1 MSETSP
7 TPGAYVSGNLKE
19 APRAHVLVI
28 EDHVGTGVWMGR
40 ALQEQGFAV
49 RWKRRA
55 EHALLA
61 LDEAP
66 SPDVIML
73 DLMLPGTDG
82 AFIYDRIRERQEL
95 ARTPILVVTAM
106 AEQDLP
112 AWDDKRVRFLI
123 KPVARKPI
131 LETLEDLLAR

>member
-1 MSETSP
+1 MSEIL
-7 TPGAYVSGNLKE
+7 PGTYAYVVGKPSKVR
-19 APRAHVLVI
+19 RANVLVI
-28 EDHVGTGVWMGR
+28 EDHVDTGVWMGR

-49 RWKRRA
+49 RWERRA

-61 LDEAP
+61 LDETP
-66 SPDVIML
+66 VPDAIVL

-82 AFIYDRIRERQEL
+82 AFIYDRIREREEF
-95 ARTPILVVTAM
+95 ARTPILVVTAV

-112 AWDDKRVRFLI
+112 AWDDKRIRFLT

-131 LETLEDLLAR
+131 LETLEELLAR

>member
-7 TPGAYVSGNLKE
+7 TPGAYVSGNIMDT
-19 APRAHVLVI
+19 PRAHVLVI
-28 EDHVGTGVWMGR
+28 EDHVDTGVWMGR

-49 RWKRRA
+49 RWERRA

-66 SPDVIML
+66 VPDVIVL

-95 ARTPILVVTAM
+95 ARTPILVVTAV

-112 AWDDKRVRFLI
+112 AWDDKRVRFLT

-131 LETLEDLLAR
+131 LETLEELLAR